1 MWDAIISWGI
11 NQFTKNFMG
20 GGKDDGGGGIWE
32 KMMSA
37 GASAIG
43 DKFLDTPSGGR
54 SPRHEQV
61 NLGVTQAK
69 TYAMSDAKGPS
80 TPEVVDHSLV
90 EAEWTQIAKKLAD
103 IQDTSS
109 RVG

>member
-1 MWDAIISWGI
+1 MLDKIISWGLG
-11 NQFTKNFMG
+11 QFTKNFMG

-43 DKFLDTPSGGR
+43 DKWLDTPSGAGR
-54 SPRHEQV
+54 VPNV
-61 NLGVTQAK
+61 DLGVKQMQ